1 MKSSPLL
8 SRKKGK
14 VETEFAIS
22 LNFFCGGTASSV
34 YTINRGS
41 QIQEGCYPHQPRVRN
56 IGLS

>member
-41 QIQEGCYPHQPRVRN
+41 QILEGCYPRQP
-56 IGLS
+56 

>member
-14 VETEFAIS
+14 VETELAIS
-22 LNFFCGGTASSV
+22 LNIFYGGTACSV
-34 YTINRGS
+34 YTIIRGS
-41 QIQEGCYPHQPRVRN
+41 QILEGCYPHQPRVRN